1 MTVGNGKRFCLT
13 MIGCVMAV
21 LTALAQPNYKI
32 IDFAKLNNSVT
43 QVNRIVRDGQGMM
56 WFGTNDGLYRY
67 DGYEFS
73 SFKSRSGDGV
83 DMPSNSISTMYP
95 SSEGGIW
102 CMISNRVF
110 LFDTQRYRY
119 VDVLADY
126 EKQLGRKISVKK
138 MRALSCGVTWLFAED
153 GDIYALEDARPTE
166 SIRLMAEREYEG
178 NVDVVCDQQ
187 QRAWVLT
194 SRHTFLYHDKQ
205 LKRFDQTFQ
214 NVEAFGKTIWLLAD
228 DGKLSYY
235 DEAQRKIRPWKHEL
249 SIAAIDGVSTLSDG
263 RVALLT
269 ETGLLLMS
277 PDGKKVEK
285 TVLTWPV
292 KKVMEDGV
300 GHLWILAKDGRLSMA
315 DDACRK
321 VVEVKGFRADK
332 CNIMRDA
339 HGSVWVFSEKDE
351 VFYSLAQEPE
361 RLVRYEGD
369 KMEGDITNTINDGQG
384 GYWFIH
390 NHRAYRLTFESPH
403 YHHLPLH
410 QQGQVRCVIQD
421 RQGHLLVGSRWDE
434 TVTVFD
440 RAGQRLGWLTSDGRI
455 SNSYVP
461 FGASIYSGCVTSDG
475 TLWLG
480 SKSHGVFRL
489 RPRPAGDYQ
498 VTNYVK
504 DDRNPQSS
512 LTDNEIYCF
521 AEDRQHRLWIGTHK
535 GGLCCITDLKADTPR
550 FVHVGQN
557 QHEAETMQESSVRAL
572 LLTKDN
578 LLLVGTFKG
587 LFVGN
592 IGSTDLTTISF
603 KHHQRE
609 ADREE
614 SLSSSSITDIVCT
627 GQGQIFLST
636 NDGGL
641 NEVLTKDLTADQLYF
656 RHYNLSTGFPAD
668 ITHFIADYNGTLWT
682 TAPNKLV
689 ELQLTNTDLPNV
701 NSYLMRENPKFSSC
715 KPVQLD
721 KGRWVFGSEGGALLI
736 NLDELKNSS
745 FVPPLVVTGVS
756 IENSP
761 IDYAAARNDTIVLS
775 SKERDLT
782 VWFSALD
789 YENTE
794 LVAYAYRMDD
804 DGEWKYLGHNH
815 SVTFSQ
821 MRPGEY
827 RMTIRSTN
835 SNGAWCDND
844 RTLTIIVTPT
854 FWETPWAILLIF
866 LIAAAVIG
874 IVAYTLLYIKRI
886 KRQQHQ
892 AMEAYLALLLL
903 HDQPSP
909 EAGQQESAV
918 QQETAVQQEPVDV
931 QPEAPAEPE
940 SAQPAL
946 PNTSPEDEEMMRR
959 LMGFIENHIADSDI
973 NIDDMASAVAVSRS
987 GLHRKVKHL
996 LGTSPME
1003 FLREARI
1010 RKAKQMLRDTSKPVT
1025 EIAYQCGFS
1034 DPKYFSKCFK
1044 LSTGQTPTEFKGSL

>member
-1 MTVGNGKRFCLT
+1 
-13 MIGCVMAV
+13 MAV

-235 DEAQRKIRPWKHEL
+235 DEAQRKIRPWKYEL
-249 SIAAIDGVSTLSDG
+249 STAAIDGVSTLSDG

-361 RLVRYEGD
+361 HLVRYEGD

-403 YHHLPLH
+403 YQHLPLH

-504 DDRNPQSS
+504 DDRNQQSS

-641 NEVLTKDLTADQLYF
+641 NAVLTKDLTADQLYF

-721 KGRWVFGSEGGALLI
+721 KGKWVFGSEGGALLI

-794 LVAYAYRMDD
+794 LVAYAYRMGD

-903 HDQPSP
+903 HDQSSP
-909 EAGQQESAV
+909 EADQQESAV

>member
-1 MTVGNGKRFCLT
+1 MTVVNGKRFYLT
-13 MIGCVMAV
+13 MIGCVIAV
-21 LTALAQPNYKI
+21 LTVVAQPRYRI

-73 SFKSRSGDGV
+73 SFKSRNGDGV
-83 DMPSNSISTMYP
+83 NMPSNNVNTMYP

-102 CMISNRVF
+102 CVISNRVF
-110 LFDTQRYRY
+110 LFDTQCYRY
-119 VDVLADY
+119 VDVLGNY

-138 MRALSCGVTWLFAED
+138 MRALSCGITWLFAED

-178 NVDVVCDQQ
+178 DVDVVCDQR

-194 SRHTFLYHDKQ
+194 RRHTFLYHDKQ
-205 LKRFDQTFQ
+205 LKCFDQTFR

-235 DEAQRKIRPWKHEL
+235 DEAQGKIRPWKHEL
-249 SIAAIDGVSTLSDG
+249 STAAIDGVSTLSDG

-285 TVLTWPV
+285 TALTWPV
-292 KKVMEDGV
+292 RKVMEDGV
-300 GHLWILAKDGRLSMA
+300 GHLWILAKDGRLTMA
-315 DDACRK
+315 DDACTK

-339 HGSVWVFSEKDE
+339 HGSVWAFSEKDE

-361 RLVRYEGD
+361 HLVRYEGD
-369 KMEGDITNTINDGQG
+369 KMEGDISNTINDGQG

-403 YHHLPLH
+403 YQHLPLY

-421 RQGHLLVGSRWDE
+421 GLGRLLVGSRWDE
-434 TVTVFD
+434 TVTLFD
-440 RAGQRLGWLTSDGRI
+440 RLGQRLGWLTSDGRI
-455 SNSYVP
+455 SPSYVP

-480 SKSHGVFRL
+480 SKAHGVFRL

-521 AEDRQHRLWIGTHK
+521 AEDRHHRLWIGTHK
-535 GGLCCITDLKADTPR
+535 GGLCCVTDLKADNPH
-550 FVHVGQN
+550 FVHVGKEQP
-557 QHEAETMQESSVRAL
+557 EAGAMQESSARAM

-578 LLLVGTFKG
+578 LLLVGTYKG
-587 LFVGN
+587 LFVAN
-592 IGSTDLTTISF
+592 IGSKDLTTISF

-609 ADREE
+609 ADREA
-614 SLSSSSITDIVCT
+614 SLSSSSVTDIVCT
-627 GQGQIFLST
+627 SQGQIFLST

-641 NEVLTKDLTADQLYF
+641 NEVLTKDLTADQLDF

-668 ITHFIADYNGTLWT
+668 ITHFIAEYKGALWT

-689 ELQLTNTDLPNV
+689 ELQLMNTDLPNV

-721 KGRWVFGSEGGALLI
+721 KGRWVFGSEDGALLI
-736 NLDELKNSS
+736 NLDELKSS
-745 FVPPLVVTGVS
+745 TFVPPLVVTGVS

-761 IDYAAARNDTIVLS
+761 VDYAAARNDTIVLS
-775 SKERDLT
+775 SKERDMT

-804 DGEWKYLGHNH
+804 DGEWKYLGQNH

-821 MRPGEY
+821 MRPGKY

-835 SNGAWCDND
+835 SNGAWCDNE
-844 RTLTIIVTPT
+844 RALTIIVTPT
-854 FWETPWAILLIF
+854 FWETPWGILLIV
-866 LIAAAVIG
+866 LIVAVVVG
-874 IVAYTLLYIKRI
+874 IVLFTLLYIRRI
-886 KRQQHQ
+886 KRQQRDT
-892 AMEAYLALLLL
+892 MEAYLALLSLRDSSAAIPENSQPD
-903 HDQPSP
+903 HD
-909 EAGQQESAV
+909 
-918 QQETAVQQEPVDV
+918 
-931 QPEAPAEPE
+931 EAPVEIQRETPL
-940 SAQPAL
+940 SDQSPAST
-946 PNTSPEDEEMMRR
+946 PNNSVSPEDDEIMKRM
-959 LMGFIENHIADSDI
+959 LAFIEKHLGDSDVT
-973 NIDDMASAVAVSRS
+973 IDDIASAAAVSRS

-1010 RKAKQMLRDTSKPVT
+1010 RKAKQMLAESSESIT
-1025 EIAYQCGFS
+1025 EVAYQCGFS

-1044 LSTGQTPTEFKGSL
+1044 ASTGQTPTEYKGTL